1 MVRARGV
8 QAPGLGCVVSA
19 AFLGVDP
26 GLGGALAV
34 FAGGGITTHDMPIFD
49 IKGKRKLDI
58 QRLHA
63 LLGDLVTIFE
73 PKLAVVEDVHS
84 MPAQGVASSFTF
96 GYVTGV
102 VHALL
107 ASYKIPAHLVSPGAW
122 KRVMGLSSDKD
133 ASRQLASRMF
143 PAEAFQWARKKD
155 DGRAEAALLAHYG
168 SKLP

>member
-1 MVRARGV
+1 MS
-8 QAPGLGCVVSA
+8 SA

-34 FAGGGITTHDMPIFD
+34 VQDGHVETFDMPTFD

-58 QRLHA
+58 A
-63 LLGDLVTIFE
+63 LLDSIIRGIAAVRE
-73 PKLAVVEDVHS
+73 PRLAVVEDVHS

-107 ASYKIPAHLVSPGAW
+107 AAHKIPVHLVSPGAW
-122 KRVMGLSSDKD
+122 KRVMGLSADKD
-133 ASRQLASRMF
+133 ASRQLASRIF
-143 PAEAFQWARKKD
+143 PASVAHWARKKD
-155 DGRAEAALLAHYG
+155 DGRAEAVLLAHYG
-168 SKLP
+168 SKLA